1 MLDSGA
7 CFSYTLPKIIS
18 SFSCIFKQLQLIHI
32 YVFPANL
39 FDIYIQMKTH
49 FHFNPHALIY
59 IFFTLLS
66 RNHTYKQKIRCSGT
80 ILSLMLLL
88 KGPYYQASISIKTVL
103 VKNQRMLNK
112 YQSCLVVWVLLNL
125 RIFVLFENGCFDSK
139 LKVWYSFN
147 YYH

>member
-1 MLDSGA
+1 
-7 CFSYTLPKIIS
+7 
-18 SFSCIFKQLQLIHI
+18 
-32 YVFPANL
+32 
-39 FDIYIQMKTH
+39 MKTH
-49 FHFNPHALIY
+49 FHFNSHALIY

-139 LKVWYSFN
+139 LKV
-147 YYH
+147 